1 MSREDSDT
9 VAHHLNLNREEFPL
23 LHHHRLNIHAKNVC
37 NKIVHELLKS
47 CGVNSI
53 FYRQLSR
60 YKGALIRIPS
70 AGTSAQYH
78 KMVKKKGSF
87 LKQMVLFM
95 DASLKKSSEA
105 ACIIQYLFD
114 NYEEEF

>member
-1 MSREDSDT
+1 
-9 VAHHLNLNREEFPL
+9 
-23 LHHHRLNIHAKNVC
+23 
-37 NKIVHELLKS
+37 
-47 CGVNSI
+47 
-53 FYRQLSR
+53 
-60 YKGALIRIPS
+60 
-70 AGTSAQYH
+70 
-78 KMVKKKGSF
+78 MVKKKGSF